1 MLFQLFASVIPVV
14 ALFAVV
20 LTIVLRAGASRV
32 FFDVVGSFQAGRLI
46 ADTEA
51 HMAVVQGL
59 MLDGMSGI
67 FESSQLIAEQIDQVT
82 ESTVSMAKQIGE
94 ARIEYE
100 KFASFVGAGDVAQE
114 IIQQGEA
121 LAFGADQALK
131 AGAKMAQLSN
141 ILGSGEAISAA
152 TTAGMEFGLIGGMQ
166 TEDAMK
172 KMIALHQQTG
182 FMYGDLTK
190 AQYDMMSAENQ
201 ANTIRANTARIMDEL
216 NTIENR
222 SAATMSQIIFV
233 MNQFAATAVLA
244 GDDIAYMAAMS
255 ATLIEAG
262 EEQGRAGRALKM
274 MYARLAADTAN
285 NNDVLEHYGV
295 TVKDASGNMRSM
307 KEIMT
312 DLAAV
317 YPHLEQGQKEQIAQ
331 AIAGKDHMVRA
342 LKLMEQHN
350 RTIELEVQGLS
361 RLDSAQEEVNRK
373 MEDNVTILKAQ
384 EEALNNA
391 KGALGDQ
398 LLPAMIRSTRAQTNL
413 TEGFVLLSENM
424 YGFQEAMGAVVNIR
438 EYFGLFAPI
447 MEANLNIMSLNVSL
461 QTQRQIMRAIG
472 NEELVNASAYGGR
485 IANQAMSLSM
495 LREEAGIRHQLA
507 QQEILN
513 LRIGHEKLN
522 IQQVLASDRR
532 ILNIAEEHSNRTKI
546 AQLEKQF
553 QLESNAA
560 KQAQLFA
567 QGLNETE
574 RQQKEI
580 KRQQLQT
587 DRESLDAAKADLQML
602 QMATEKEKMRAYI
615 TNHNL
620 YQRTSAEKRIEQGLA
635 NQGSV
640 RKANL
645 YVEETE
651 AIIKAKILELE
662 QNIRAVESSPDGL
675 LIKHMD
681 LEASKNILQALKNEH
696 TMLENKQRASLK
708 AVLLKHQELDATF
721 DMTKAEI
728 ILNAAQQKGIDIIG
742 NKKINTY
749 TKGKQITDAYKV
761 ATLQLAQS
769 YNVNEQ
775 ELGAL
780 IMKLPIYQQQLGMVE
795 IQSEKTAMAKQR
807 LNNVTMVAT
816 GAFGALSM
824 IMGIFAKDNEYLQ
837 QVMAMLLTL
846 SMVPMTLQMFTMTT
860 ATMQAAA
867 GMYAYSAG
875 VTTAGNAT
883 KAAMSSTGVGIAL
896 VVIGTLA
903 SFLLPLLFDNS
914 NLAAEGMEDLG
925 ISTSYTADE
934 FERYA
939 QSVEDFDLDMM
950 YENVLSNQRNL
961 NEELENAEK
970 IQDST
975 TKALSTQRIATLEKE
990 LAISTDIHNMRLA
1003 TAVLD
1008 GEISKTQMENIFDHA
1023 QAIDDLEER
1032 QREIE
1037 EGKGIFKKK
1046 RIKNKQEEIDDILG
1060 LIPDEYEGAILDL
1073 MKTSETY
1080 DEFLVQLEKFAEETE
1095 GGLAALGLSFDTF
1108 GADTEENFVGAIERA
1123 KDAMFDF
1130 NNEREELFFGMSKG
1144 NITGDMVKQVVN
1156 KGVETLI
1163 NTTEV
1168 IMTNTFN
1175 GMTTRQASDEIIE
1188 QVMEGLYSRG
1198 VSIQR

>member
-100 KFASFVGAGDVAQE
+100 KFASFVGAGDVAEQ
-114 IIQQGEA
+114 IIQQGES

-152 TTAGMEFGLIGGMQ
+152 TTAGMEFGLIGGME
-166 TEDAMK
+166 TEEAMK
-172 KMIALHQQTG
+172 RMIALQQQTG
-182 FMYGDLTK
+182 FLFGDLTK
-190 AQYDMMSAENQ
+190 AQYDRMSAEQQ
-201 ANTIRANTARIMDEL
+201 ANVVRANTARLMDEL

-222 SAATMSQIIFV
+222 SSATMAQITFV
-233 MNQFAATAVLA
+233 MNQFAASARLA
-244 GDDIAYMAAMS
+244 GDEVAFMAAMS

-262 EEQGRAGRALKM
+262 EEQGKAGRALRM
-274 MYARLAADTAN
+274 MYARLAADTGN
-285 NNDVLEHYGV
+285 NNEILEHYGV
-295 TVKDASGNMRSM
+295 TVKDADGNLRSM
-307 KEIMT
+307 KDILA
-312 DLAAV
+312 DLNKI
-317 YPHLEQGQKEQIAQ
+317 YPALESSQKTQIAQ
-331 AIAGKDHMVRA
+331 AMAGNDHYVRA
-342 LKLMEQHN
+342 LKLMDNYE
-350 RTIELEVQGLS
+350 RSLELEEQALN
-361 RLDSAQEEVNRK
+361 RLDTAQEEVNRK
-373 MEDNVTILKAQ
+373 MEDNVTILRAQ

-447 MEANLNIMSLNVSL
+447 MEANLNMMSLNVSL

-485 IANQAMSLSM
+485 VAAQSMSLQM
-495 LREEAGIRHQLA
+495 LREEAGLKHQMAMQEIMDLGIAHDKLGLQRQLSQDRFIMSKADELNTANRLAKLEKVFRLESAAAMQAQAFADGLNQTERQRTEEKGLQLA
-507 QQEILN
+507 QN
-513 LRIGHEKLN
+513 K
-522 IQQVLASDRR
+522 
-532 ILNIAEEHSNRTKI
+532 
-546 AQLEKQF
+546 
-553 QLESNAA
+553 
-560 KQAQLFA
+560 
-567 QGLNETE
+567 
-574 RQQKEI
+574 
-580 KRQQLQT
+580 QQL
-587 DRESLDAAKADLQML
+587 LDDKADLELLRSANQEERV
-602 QMATEKEKMRAYI
+602 ATFIQLEG
-615 TNHNL
+615 L
-620 YQRTSAEKRIEQGLA
+620 YQRTKEENRLAHAMKSQGTI
-635 NQGSV
+635 

-645 YVEETE
+645 AFSQVEE
-651 AIIKAKILELE
+651 KQKKSILDLE
-662 QNIRAVESSPDGL
+662 QKIHAVESSPDGL
-675 LIKHMD
+675 LIAHMD
-681 LEASKNILQALKNEH
+681 KEISSSRLKSLSVEH
-696 TMLENKQRASLK
+696 AMLEKRNRQSLR
-708 AVLLKHQELDATF
+708 AVLLKHQDVNATF
-721 DMTKAEI
+721 GISKAEI
-728 ILNAAQQKGIDIIG
+728 ILNQAQEKGINIIA

-749 TKGKQITDAYKV
+749 TKGKQVTDAYKV
-761 ATLQLAQS
+761 ATLQLAQA

-780 IMKLPIYQQQLGMVE
+780 IMKLPIYTQQMEMVE
-795 IQSEKTAMAKQR
+795 IQSQQTAMAKQR
-807 LNNVTMVAT
+807 LNNVTMMAT

-824 IMGIFAKDNEYLQ
+824 IIGIFAKDNEYLQ

-846 SMVPMTLQMFTMTT
+846 SMIPMTMQMFTMTS
-860 ATMQAAA
+860 ATYQAAA

-883 KAAMSSTGVGIAL
+883 KAAMSSTGVGLAL

-903 SFLLPLLFDNS
+903 AFLLPMLFDNS
-914 NLAAEGMEDLG
+914 DLAAEGMENLG
-925 ISTSYTADE
+925 LSTSYTADE

-950 YENVLSNQRNL
+950 YQNVLTNQQNL
-961 NEELENAEK
+961 NEELEKSEK

-975 TKALSTQRIATLEKE
+975 TKALSTQRIAVMEKE
-990 LAISTDIHNMRLA
+990 LAIATDIHNQRLA

-1008 GEISKTQMENIFDHA
+1008 GEISKTQMENIFDQA
-1023 QAIDDLEER
+1023 QAISDIEDR

-1037 EGKGIFKKK
+1037 DGKGIFKKR
-1046 RIKNKQEEIDDILG
+1046 RIKNRQEEIDDILG

-1080 DEFLVQLEKFAEETE
+1080 DDFLVQLEKFAEETE